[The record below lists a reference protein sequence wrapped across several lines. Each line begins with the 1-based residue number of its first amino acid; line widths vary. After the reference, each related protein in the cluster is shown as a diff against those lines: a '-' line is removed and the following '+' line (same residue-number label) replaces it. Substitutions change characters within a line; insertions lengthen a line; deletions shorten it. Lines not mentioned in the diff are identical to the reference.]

1 MNIMILNW
9 KILVY
14 VSLFQKNFH
23 LSLGFC
29 SFLWP
34 ESGSSV
40 LPLKEMVTMCFAFSP
55 KLKDMVTTIMMM
67 FMTMIMNGDDEDWNR
82 EPCRRSVRPEDVLN
96 LVVDHVNDLLHLLQ
110 KIL

>member
-1 MNIMILNW
+1 
-9 KILVY
+9 
-14 VSLFQKNFH
+14 
-23 LSLGFC
+23 
-29 SFLWP
+29 
-34 ESGSSV
+34 
-40 LPLKEMVTMCFAFSP
+40 MCFAFSS

-67 FMTMIMNGDDEDWNR
+67 FMTMIMNGDDEDWNW